1 MLYNFNMLDTLWL
14 MLIIY
19 IVFLGLYFSKKI
31 NFKNYELKSLT
42 RKINK
47 DSLFLALG
55 TKMGVGTIIGT
66 TMSIFIG
73 GAGIITPELN
83 FARHSCGVHRF
94 FLFRLGAD
102 VDIRRL
108 PLYVRPML
116 SGSIC
121 LDKLMF

>member
-1 MLYNFNMLDTLWL
+1 MNEKNSTI
-14 MLIIY
+14 LI
-19 IVFLGLYFSKKI
+19 FFSK
-31 NFKNYELKSLT
+31 
-42 RKINK
+42 
-47 DSLFLALG
+47 
-55 TKMGVGTIIGT
+55 VP
-66 TMSIFIG
+66 IFIV
-73 GAGIITPELN
+73 GAGIIMPELN

-108 PLYVRPML
+108 PLYVRPMF

>member
-1 MLYNFNMLDTLWL
+1 MNENKLYHSYNF
-14 MLIIY
+14 
-19 IVFLGLYFSKKI
+19 
-31 NFKNYELKSLT
+31 SL
-42 RKINK
+42 
-47 DSLFLALG
+47 
-55 TKMGVGTIIGT
+55 VP
-66 TMSIFIG
+66 IFIG